1 MQTVGKTS
9 DDGLN
14 STRKQ
19 AEKVMTQAREVV
31 DLLERARELMAEDNA
46 VQPAMEHLYAA
57 LQEAEGRANV
67 LEDWHRRT
75 YLPVPERARIGI
87 CEGIYNHR

>member
-1 MQTVGKTS
+1 MQTVSKTS

-67 LEDWHRRT
+67 LEDWYRRT
-75 YLPVPERARIGI
+75 YLPVPERERA
-87 CEGIYNHR
+87 HRDL